1 MDYTV
6 KPIGKTCAETQ
17 LVLEP
22 GSTCHSVL
30 IDVDGDVVRVDYSE
44 DGWKGP
50 PPHAVAY
57 WICQVPEPENNK
69 PKPLDTDA
77 LMACF
82 EQLEED
88 ANPGQDKFKYVLALL
103 LLQKKRL
110 KLEGSYFENE
120 VEYLEL
126 VGSHGEGP
134 FNVRDQS
141 LSDEEIN
148 ELQANLNSQLMQ

>member
-6 KPIGKTCAETQ
+6 KPIGAKCAATEIE
-17 LVLEP
+17 LEP

-30 IDVDGDVVRVDYSE
+30 VDQDGEILRLDFSE
-44 DGWKGP
+44 DGWSGP
-50 PPHAVAY
+50 PENSIAH
-57 WICQVPEPENNK
+57 WQCQVPQVDLNK

-77 LMACF
+77 LMTCF

-110 KLEGSYFENE
+110 RLEGSHFEDE

-126 VGSHGEGP
+126 TGIHGEGP
-134 FNVRDQS
+134 FRVLDQDLTDQEIAELQQS
-141 LSDEEIN
+141 LNS
-148 ELQANLNSQLMQ
+148 ELLR